1 MQLGHSS
8 VTLERHTSAMR
19 ESPDGLIA
27 ILSSRREV
35 FMTNQEPLVQ
45 QFQRSLEQEPPNLPP
60 KFELRESRQRYGD
73 PLRRPSPRT

>member
-1 MQLGHSS
+1 
-8 VTLERHTSAMR
+8 
-19 ESPDGLIA
+19 
-27 ILSSRREV
+27 
-35 FMTNQEPLVQ
+35 MTNQEPLVQ